1 MNLDGLTLSVLTREL
16 SRELVTGQIQRL
28 LQIDK
33 TTIVFRINTMEGN
46 KNLLIT
52 VGNTPSCYI
61 SRDITDLPKEP
72 TALCMFLRK
81 HVESARITSIK
92 QVHGDRILQITVDKL
107 DLDGSLITTR
117 IYVELMGKYSNC
129 IFVQNDV
136 ILESLIH
143 VTPLM
148 NRERS
153 IGPKLTYELPPNSD
167 RMSLFDFSAGEIKDL
182 LNTFK
187 QDTVASTIRRIFN
200 GFGPVLLKELC
211 HQSGVSEKDDM
222 DSLAPKALDKLCDA
236 LIQMQQ
242 QIGESTS
249 LYVYTKFVEP
259 KSVEPKSA
267 GQQAG
272 KSGEIKNN
280 TNSSASAATKG
291 KQIACPIPLTYID
304 DSFELTHTYTS
315 LSEAVEKSVM
325 KQGGIHTAARNLEQ
339 LIQQAIRKEEV
350 RHEKIKEELK
360 LSDEADTYKMYGD
373 LLMIN
378 SYMESHYQKEIT
390 LDNVLMDPAEPIT
403 ITLQPEL
410 SLVENAQQYYKM
422 YTKLKNRLISGNYQ
436 LTEST
441 KKLDYYNSILYSLSL
456 AKTREDIQEIY
467 SEFEAIG
474 LIKKSKKP
482 VSYKTGKENFLRF
495 ELHGG
500 TVFIGRNNRQ
510 NEYLTH
516 RFAKPTDIWFHTLQI
531 QGSHVILRPDGEP
544 SDDLLTKVAQFAAYY
559 SKASDSTKV
568 PVDYTYVKFIKKPP
582 ASPLGFV
589 IYTHQQTVIVD
600 PKSPETSDL
609 LVK

>member
-92 QVHGDRILQITVDKL
+92 QVHGDRILLITVDKL

-129 IFVQNDV
+129 IFVQNGV
-136 ILESLIH
+136 ILESLLH

-153 IGPKLTYELPPNSD
+153 IGPKLTYELPPNSE
-167 RMSLFDFSAGEIKDL
+167 RMSLFDFSAHEIQDL
-182 LNTFK
+182 LTTFK
-187 QDTVASTIRRIFN
+187 QDTVATTVRRIFN
-200 GFGPVLLKELC
+200 GFGPILLKELC
-211 HQSGVSEKDDM
+211 HQAGTTEKAAMDDLTP
-222 DSLAPKALDKLCDA
+222 DELTRLSNA
-236 LIQMQQ
+236 LIQMQKD
-242 QIGESTS
+242 IGESTT
-249 LYVYTKFVEP
+249 LYVYTGP
-259 KSVEPKSA
+259 
-267 GQQAG
+267 
-272 KSGEIKNN
+272 
-280 TNSSASAATKG
+280 KG
-291 KQIACPIPLTYID
+291 KQIASPIPLTYID
-304 DSFELTHTYTS
+304 ETYELTRTFST
-315 LSEAVEKSVM
+315 LSEAVEGSVM

-339 LIQQAIRKEEV
+339 LIQQAIRKEEG
-350 RHEKIKEELK
+350 RHEKIQEELK

-390 LDNVLMDPAEPIT
+390 LDNVLVDPAEPIT

-410 SLVENAQQYYKM
+410 TLVENAQQYYKT

-531 QGSHVILRPDGEP
+531 QGSHVILRPDGEL

-559 SKASDSTKV
+559 SKAGDSTKV
-568 PVDYTYVKFIKKPP
+568 PVDYTLVKYIKKPP

-609 LVK
+609 LISR